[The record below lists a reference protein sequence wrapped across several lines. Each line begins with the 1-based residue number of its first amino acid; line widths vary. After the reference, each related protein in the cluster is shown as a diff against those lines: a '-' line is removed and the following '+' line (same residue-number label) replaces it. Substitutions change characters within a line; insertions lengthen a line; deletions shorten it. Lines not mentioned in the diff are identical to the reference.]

1 MLLLLINVPGVELD
15 NAPGMH
21 KTRTRL
27 AQTDNLILGMGRQAL
42 DTKDEAERCKTFKEL
57 AEL

>member
-42 DTKDEAERCKTFKEL
+42 DTKDEAERCKTSKN
-57 AEL
+57 